1 MIRFTRPDD
10 CAAMLTIYA
19 PYIETT
25 ITFEQEVPSREAF
38 SLRIAD
44 VQREYPWIVWEE
56 NGKIL
61 GYAYAHKFAVRISYR
76 PSAELSVYLSP
87 DARGKGIG
95 RKLYEALMEILRLQ
109 NVKSVYGI
117 VTTPNPRSE
126 AMHLALGFSR
136 VSTLHNVGYKQGW
149 RDVSWFCKQI
159 GEYTE
164 PLDPFLPIGSID
176 SAQLRAILNR
186 FS

>member
-1 MIRFTRPDD
+1 MPDESFGHE
-10 CAAMLTIYA
+10 LLFGEI
-19 PYIETT
+19 P
-25 ITFEQEVPSREAF
+25 FEIVCILVVVAVSEVFHQFGR
-38 SLRIAD
+38 RIAD

-56 NGKIL
+56 NGEIL
-61 GYAYAHKFAVRISYR
+61 GYAYAHKFAVRVSYR

-95 RKLYEALMEILRLQ
+95 RKLYEALFALLQLQ

>member
-1 MIRFTRPDD
+1 
-10 CAAMLTIYA
+10 MLAIYA

-95 RKLYEALMEILRLQ
+95 RKLYEALFALLQPAKRQVGLWYRHNAESQKRGHAPCARLFA
-109 NVKSVYGI
+109 G
-117 VTTPNPRSE
+117 
-126 AMHLALGFSR
+126 
-136 VSTLHNVGYKQGW
+136 
-149 RDVSWFCKQI
+149 
-159 GEYTE
+159 
-164 PLDPFLPIGSID
+164 LDAP
-176 SAQLRAILNR
+176 
-186 FS
+186 

>member
-1 MIRFTRPDD
+1 MIRFAKPDD
-10 CAAMLTIYA
+10 YAAMLAIYA

-149 RDVSWFCKQI
+149 RDVSWYCKQI

-164 PLDPFLPIGSID
+164 PLDPFLPIGSVD
-176 SAQLRAILNR
+176 PMQLTAILNR

>member
-1 MIRFTRPDD
+1 
-10 CAAMLTIYA
+10 MLAIYA

-87 DARGKGIG
+87 DARK
-95 RKLYEALMEILRLQ
+95 RHWPEALRSAFRALTAAKRQVGLWYRHNAESQKRGHAPYARLFA
-109 NVKSVYGI
+109 G
-117 VTTPNPRSE
+117 
-126 AMHLALGFSR
+126 
-136 VSTLHNVGYKQGW
+136 
-149 RDVSWFCKQI
+149 
-159 GEYTE
+159 
-164 PLDPFLPIGSID
+164 LDAP
-176 SAQLRAILNR
+176 
-186 FS
+186 

>member
-1 MIRFTRPDD
+1 MIRFARPDD
-10 CAAMLTIYA
+10 CAAMLAVYA

-25 ITFEQEVPSREAF
+25 ISFEQEVPSQAEFA
-38 SLRIAD
+38 SRIED

-56 NGKIL
+56 KGVIL
-61 GYAYAHKFAVRISYR
+61 GYAYAHKFAVRVSYR
-76 PSAELSVYLSP
+76 PSVELSVYLSP
-87 DARGKGIG
+87 NARGKGIG

-126 AMHLALGFSR
+126 AMHLALGFAR

-159 GEYTE
+159 GEYRE
-164 PLDPFLPIGSID
+164 PLDQFLSLGRVNS
-176 SAQLRAILNR
+176 
-186 FS
+186 